1 MKNNLKIILSS
12 IGIAILVALMGTAT
26 YAYFTLEIEGV
37 GKNNTLNTF
46 NKNMEITYTETSNVT
61 LENAYTGDSVTKTF
75 TVKNTGNTDVYYNVV
90 LENVV
95 NDFAKPEELQYTIS
109 ETNDAAWRLGKTP
122 TSDDTLLSD
131 IKIKTGETHTYTL
144 EITFIDVG
152 NDQSYNMNKT
162 FSGKINVVPSENS
175 SILMNLKENS
185 LTYKIMNSSDAV
197 IMKGG
202 KIDFLP
208 VSNKIELQNNII
220 LLINGLDQATSNS
233 NKLYYTNYSE
243 NGRRIFLYYGDN
255 TLNNNVLFGGY
266 CWKIIR
272 TTETA
277 GLKMIYNGVP
287 TNGACTNA
295 TGDAATIGN
304 SVFNTNASY
313 NAYVGYMY
321 GTSNSSTYAEEHK
334 NTTNSTIKT
343 MLENWYANNLLQYND
358 YIEDTTFCNDRR
370 IPDSS
375 YFQSTDGIQYTNNGF
390 GSSNTLYYGAD
401 LDSNYICHSLNDKF
415 SVKRKNN
422 AYPIGLIDV
431 SEMLLAG
438 VHQEYNIVSDNSN
451 SLLQG
456 SFFNRIS
463 DIKLEK
469 LNNAEAINGNGTE
482 IIVNPSFLISGSN
495 YWTMTSAAFIEK
507 AQAISVGSE
516 YLKRTSVDTSLGVR
530 PVIALK
536 STATVISGDGSLSSP
551 YKITE

>member
-37 GKNNTLNTF
+37 GKNNILRTF

-95 NDFAKPEELQYTIS
+95 NDFAKPEELTYRIAEAS
-109 ETNDAAWRLGKTP
+109 GAATNYSTLP
-122 TSDDTLLSD
+122 TSDATILSD
-131 IKIKTGETHTYTL
+131 IKIKTGETHSYSLTIKFLSLST
-144 EITFIDVG
+144 
-152 NDQSYNMNKT
+152 DQSYNMGKT

-175 SILMNLKENS
+175 SMLMNLKEDS
-185 LTYKIMNSSDAV
+185 LTYKIMNNSNAV
-197 IMKGG
+197 LWVDMQYE
-202 KIDFLP
+202 L
-208 VSNKIELQNNII
+208 VSAFNNETDLRKNII
-220 LLINGLDQATSNS
+220 SLSTDLSETNNR
-233 NKLYYTNYSE
+233 LYYTNYSE
-243 NGRRIFLYYGDN
+243 NGRRIFFYKGDN
-255 TLNNNVLFGGY
+255 TLGNNVLFGGY

-277 GLKMIYNGVP
+277 GIKMIYNGVP
-287 TNGACTNA
+287 TNGTCTNA

-304 SVFNTNASY
+304 SMFNTNSNY

-321 GTSNSSTYAEEHK
+321 GTPNSSTYAEEHK
-334 NTTNSTIKT
+334 NTNNSAIKT

-370 IPDSS
+370 TRTAPKNIIGN
-375 YFQSTDGIQYTNNGF
+375 YTTDGF
-390 GSSNTLYYGAD
+390 GNSPTLYFGTF
-401 LDSNYICHSLNDKF
+401 SERKYICYSENDKF

-422 AYPIGLIDV
+422 IYPIGLIDAN
-431 SEMLLAG
+431 EMLLAG
-438 VHQEYNIVSDNSN
+438 ISYATGGDGEVLALGSHFSQENNTKLINLASGNVKNIANSTFVSFLSN
-451 SLLQG
+451 SDTYW
-456 SFFNRIS
+456 SMT
-463 DIKLEK
+463 
-469 LNNAEAINGNGTE
+469 AEVFTNDSKILGVSGENYFAIMPAN
-482 IIVNPSFLISGSN
+482 
-495 YWTMTSAAFIEK
+495 
-507 AQAISVGSE
+507 
-516 YLKRTSVDTSLGVR
+516 TSLGVR

-536 STATVISGDGSLSSP
+536 SNVVVLSGDGSLSSP

>member
-37 GKNNTLNTF
+37 GKNNILRTF

-61 LENAYTGDSVTKTF
+61 LENAYTGDSLTKTF

-277 GLKMIYNGVP
+277 GVKMIYNGVP

>member
-37 GKNNTLNTF
+37 GKNNILRTF

-95 NDFAKPEELQYTIS
+95 NNFAKPEELTYKIEEAS
-109 ETNDAAWRLGKTP
+109 GAAFRNDAAVP
-122 TSDDTLLSD
+122 TSDTTILSD
-131 IKIKTGETHTYTL
+131 IKIKTGETHTYTFM
-144 EITFIDVG
+144 ITFLSLDT
-152 NDQSYNMNKT
+152 DQSYNMGKT

-175 SILMNLKENS
+175 STLMNLKENS
-185 LTYKIMNSSDAV
+185 LTYKIINSDSSIYTNGD
-197 IMKGG
+197 
-202 KIDFLP
+202 
-208 VSNKIELQNNII
+208 NII
-220 LLINGLDQATSNS
+220 SGADFATESADINNNLHVSKLALEQAGSGVLYHTNQSINGTKIYFYEGSNS
-233 NKLYYTNYSE
+233 
-243 NGRRIFLYYGDN
+243 I
-255 TLNNNVLFGGY
+255 NNNVLFGGY

-277 GLKMIYNGVP
+277 GVKMIYNGVP

-321 GTSNSSTYAEEHK
+321 GTPNSSTYAEEHK
-334 NTTNSTIKT
+334 NTNNSTIKT

-358 YIEDTTFCNDRR
+358 YIEDTNYCNDRSMSEKT
-370 IPDSS
+370 ISDVVYSK
-375 YFQSTDGIQYTNNGF
+375 NGYGTSITGYDF
-390 GSSNTLYYGAD
+390 LDKINTYA
-401 LDSNYICHSLNDKF
+401 CLNSKDKF
-415 SVKRKNN
+415 NVKNKQN
-422 AYPIGLIDV
+422 AYPIGLITANEAMF
-431 SEMLLAG
+431 SGITTASGKTATPFL
-438 VHQEYNIVSDNSN
+438 SN
-451 SLLQG
+451 SAQ
-456 SFFNRIS
+456 
-463 DIKLEK
+463 
-469 LNNAEAINGNGTE
+469 
-482 IIVNPSFLISGSN
+482 
-495 YWTMTSAAFIEK
+495 YWTMSPAYFDGTNANNYI
-507 AQAISVGSE
+507 VNDY
-516 YLKRTSVDTSLGVR
+516 YLSPVTVDTVAGVR

-536 STATVISGDGSLSSP
+536 STATVISGNGSLSSP

>member
-12 IGIAILVALMGTAT
+12 ICIAILVALMGTAT

-37 GKNNTLNTF
+37 GKNNILRTF

-95 NDFAKPEELQYTIS
+95 NNFAKPEELQYTIS

-277 GLKMIYNGVP
+277 GVKMIYNGVP

-304 SVFNTNASY
+304 SMFNTNSNY

-321 GTSNSSTYAEEHK
+321 GTPNSSTYAEEHK
-334 NTTNSTIKT
+334 NTNNSAIKT

-370 IPDSS
+370 TRTAPKNIIGN
-375 YFQSTDGIQYTNNGF
+375 YTTDGF
-390 GSSNTLYYGAD
+390 GNSPTLYFGTF
-401 LDSNYICHSLNDKF
+401 SERKYICYSENDKF

-422 AYPIGLIDV
+422 IYPIGLIDAN
-431 SEMLLAG
+431 EMLLAG
-438 VHQEYNIVSDNSN
+438 ITYATGGDGEVLALGSHFSQENNKKLINLASGNVKNIANSTFVSFLSN
-451 SLLQG
+451 SDTYW
-456 SFFNRIS
+456 SMT
-463 DIKLEK
+463 
-469 LNNAEAINGNGTE
+469 AEVFTNDSKILGVSGENYFAIMPAN
-482 IIVNPSFLISGSN
+482 
-495 YWTMTSAAFIEK
+495 
-507 AQAISVGSE
+507 
-516 YLKRTSVDTSLGVR
+516 TSLGVR